1 METTVILALLATTLA
16 FSTPLL
22 LAALGEVVAERA
34 GVLNIGLEG
43 MMLVGAWA
51 GAAASF
57 GAKNAIIGIG
67 AAIIAGVLLASLFA
81 LLAIT
86 FKADAIVVGTGL
98 NLFALGLTGVAHR
111 TMIARYSEYEA
122 TPLSQWFFVALAVI
136 LVPLLWW
143 GLRRTKV
150 GLKVRAVGE
159 YPQAADAAGVHP
171 ASIRWWSTLA
181 NGAACGVAG
190 AFLSMSQTTSFGE
203 NMTNGR
209 GFIALAIVIFGRWSP
224 FGALAA
230 ALLFGAAQGLQNYLQ
245 LSPFFQ
251 DKIGAYYPLLLT
263 LPYVL
268 TLLTLAGAAGKAQ
281 APAALGQ
288 PYEGSQ

>member
-1 METTVILALLATTLA
+1 MEPDVLKALLFATLA

-22 LAALGEVVAERA
+22 LASLGEVVAERS

-43 MMLVGAWA
+43 MMLAGAWA

-57 GAKNAIIGIG
+57 GAKSAAVGIG
-67 AAIIAGVLLASLFA
+67 AAIMAGVLFAALFA

-111 TMIARYSEYEA
+111 TMLSRYKEYES
-122 TPLSQWFFVALAVI
+122 TTLSQWFFVALAVV

-143 GLRRTKV
+143 MLRRTKI
-150 GLKVRAVGE
+150 GLRVRAVGE
-159 YPQAADAAGVHP
+159 YPTAADAAGVHP
-171 ASIRWWSTLA
+171 ASIRWWSTLC
-181 NGAACGVAG
+181 NGALCGVAG
-190 AFLSMSQTTSFGE
+190 AFLSMSQTSSFGE

-224 FGALAA
+224 IGALAA
-230 ALLFGAAQGLQNYLQ
+230 ALLFGAAQGLQNFIQ

-251 DKIGAYYPLLLT
+251 AKIGSYYPLLLT

-268 TLLTLAGAAGKAQ
+268 TLLTLAGAAGRAK
-281 APAALGQ
+281 APAALGEA
-288 PYEGSQ
+288 YEGSH